1 MELVHF
7 VEFTGLGQE
16 EHGFEELPVGKL
28 HHHSGF
34 EVALEK
40 YAVLELDFPNVF

>member
-28 HHHSGF
+28 HHHSGSANLNF
-34 EVALEK
+34 DRNILLT
-40 YAVLELDFPNVF
+40 VLYLT